1 MKKTVLAALALVFP
15 LLAKAELAVIFDGA
29 GTCDGCAKTVAELLQ
44 KARYDVRLVDED
56 QLGAEVLEDADLYV
70 QPGGSDDIMD
80 TLSELSAGQVQ
91 DIRDFV
97 AQGGQYLGICAG
109 GYLAGRYADENEG
122 VPAFGLI
129 ELAEVDQEIP
139 KDNAA
144 QFISIQ
150 LPAGHQQRD
159 VYYQAGPHFGSRLPA
174 GAEATAYYTKSRRIA
189 ARISSYGK
197 GTVGLIGPH
206 YEADRAWYAADGL
219 PSDADEHQD
228 LLVAMLAQMKERAG
242 R

>member
-1 MKKTVLAALALVFP
+1 MNKTVLAALALVFP
-15 LLAKAELAVIFDGA
+15 LLAKAEVAVIFDGA
-29 GTCDGCAKTVAELLQ
+29 GTCDGCGQTVAELLR
-44 KARYDVRLVDED
+44 KERYTVRLVDED
-56 QLGAEVLEDADLYV
+56 HLSADVLEDADLYV

-80 TLSELSAGQVQ
+80 TLSELSASQVQ
-91 DIRDFV
+91 AIRDFV

-109 GYLAGRYADENEG
+109 GYLAGGYADEKERI
-122 VPAFGLI
+122 PAFGLV

-150 LPAGHQQRD
+150 LPAGHEQRD

-174 GAEATAYYTKSRRIA
+174 GAEAMAYYTQSRRIA
-189 ARISSYGK
+189 ARISSYGN

-206 YEADRAWYAADGL
+206 YEADSAWYAADGL
-219 PSDADEHQD
+219 PPDAKQHQD
-228 LLVAMLAQMKERAG
+228 LLLAMLAQMKLRHEP
-242 R
+242 